1 MDLACHAWWRNFT
14 LYHIFKSD
22 LHFGELLLFVKE
34 INMHVTMLNQCS
46 MACCYVQ
53 WRRNTLIM
61 CGVSCVFL
69 KVCLSTLLHPIHL
82 YFCAILYSSPKQ
94 CDIFFF
100 VLWVIY
106 SNKVIYEFINQELY
120 MYMYFDCMIDCWFAV
135 VCSSEF
141 AFIFEIFCSTEW
153 DIRFID

>member
-1 MDLACHAWWRNFT
+1 MHTENKYMDLACHAWCWNFI

-46 MACCYVQ
+46 
-53 WRRNTLIM
+53 IM
-61 CGVSCVFL
+61 CGVGW
-69 KVCLSTLLHPIHL
+69 VCLSTLLHPINL

-94 CDIFFF
+94 CDIFFL

-120 MYMYFDCMIDCWFAV
+120 IHVYVLWLHDLLSFVLLSLYFV
-135 VCSSEF
+135 PQN
-141 AFIFEIFCSTEW
+141 
-153 DIRFID
+153 DILHVGL

>member
-69 KVCLSTLLHPIHL
+69 KVCLSTLLHPIDL

-120 MYMYFDCMIDCWFAV
+120 IHVYVLWLHDWLLICCRLFFWVCIYFWNILFHRM
-135 VCSSEF
+135 
-141 AFIFEIFCSTEW
+141 
-153 DIRFID
+153 RY

>member
-1 MDLACHAWWRNFT
+1 MDLACHAWCWNFI

-61 CGVSCVFL
+61 CGVCW
-69 KVCLSTLLHPIHL
+69 VCLSTLLHPIDL

-94 CDIFFF
+94 CDIYFL

-106 SNKVIYEFINQELY
+106 SNKVINEFINQELY
-120 MYMYFDCMIDCWFAV
+120 IHVYVLWLHDWLLICCRLFGWVCIYFRNILFHRM
-135 VCSSEF
+135 
-141 AFIFEIFCSTEW
+141 
-153 DIRFID
+153 RY